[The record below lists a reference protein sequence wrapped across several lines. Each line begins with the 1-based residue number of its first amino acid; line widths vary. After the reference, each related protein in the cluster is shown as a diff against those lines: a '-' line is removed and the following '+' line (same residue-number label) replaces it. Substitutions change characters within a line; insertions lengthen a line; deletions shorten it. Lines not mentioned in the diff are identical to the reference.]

1 MKTSKGWFLKMSRV
15 NQGGEQKS
23 GLTSRQKAII
33 QILTQ
38 FTAANPVTVAAISD
52 KLKISS
58 RTVLREMPTIEA
70 WLAEH
75 DFTFLR
81 KPGVGLV
88 LDESM
93 ETRSRILELL
103 NETDI
108 VQAYSKE
115 ERRRLILGELLFAKE
130 PLKFYYFTSKYKISD
145 GTLSNDLD
153 HLGEWLRQ
161 YQIHVIRKP
170 GLGIYTEGSE
180 DHYRQAIANAIYEFM
195 TEEEILGLFREKK
208 EKRESGISAAA
219 QSRLFHFIDDETFE
233 IVEKVLSEVEQQ
245 MHIKYT
251 DSAYMGLLVHI
262 ALAVKRLRNFEKIE
276 MEAQRLESLKRYPEY
291 SVAEEIGRRIAE
303 RFAIEIPQEEI
314 GFITMHCISAQIW
327 LTGQMDHTLAE
338 RMNMRQLV
346 KNMVDIIEREMG
358 ISLSQNEQLLTDLT
372 EHITAVSSRLRLH
385 VKVRNAQLETIKENY
400 GEIYRATEKSCQLL
414 RHAVGVAE
422 VPEAEVAFIAMYICA
437 AVEDQ
442 QSQQG
447 KIPVVVVCPTGLG
460 TSKMLAVQLTK
471 EFHNL
476 EVREIISAFRI
487 DIQKLQREG
496 IRLLISTVHLDIDF
510 PYVCVNP
517 ILLEQDKILLR
528 NELRLLPTQQ
538 AVVPQEKPAAS
549 LSKDGLVF
557 MTRLGEEILYLL
569 DHVQLL
575 VLPYAQDKQELLYVA
590 SGMFTETQEAR
601 ELIADSLA
609 KREQISST
617 YIRDFQMM
625 LLHCKTGGVKHCCF
639 GYIRLKRPLF
649 QSEGVIEGAIVM
661 LVPKEGD
668 SLEAGLMSEISSG
681 LLEDEAFFSAVQKK
695 GRISIIESLEKR
707 LMQYYQKTISTRMEG
722 S

>member
-327 LTGQMDHTLAE
+327 LTGQTDHTLAE

-400 GEIYRATEKSCQLL
+400 GEIYRATEKGCQLL

-422 VPEAEVAFIAMYICA
+422 VPEAEIAFIAMYICA

-447 KIPVVVVCPTGLG
+447 KIPVFVVCPTGLG

-590 SGMFTETQEAR
+590 SGMFTETKEAR

-668 SLEAGLMSEISSG
+668 SLEAGLMSEISGG
-681 LLEDEAFFSAVQKK
+681 LLEDETFFSAIQKK

-707 LMQYYQKTISTRMEG
+707 LMQYYQKTITTRMEG

>member
-1 MKTSKGWFLKMSRV
+1 MSRV
-15 NQGGEQKS
+15 NQSEGQKS

-58 RTVLREMPTIEA
+58 RTVLREMPKIEA
-70 WLAEH
+70 WLSAH

-93 ETRSRILELL
+93 ETRSRILALL
-103 NETDI
+103 EETDV

-170 GLGIYTEGSE
+170 GLGIYTEGTE
-180 DHYRQAIANAIYEFM
+180 DHYRQAIANAIYEFLS
-195 TEEEILGLFREKK
+195 EEEILGLFREKK
-208 EKRESGISAAA
+208 EKRESGISAAV
-219 QSRLFHFIDDETFE
+219 QSRLFHFIDDETFRQ
-233 IVEKVLSEVEQQ
+233 VEQVLVEVEQQ

-262 ALAVKRLRNFEKIE
+262 ALAVNRLRNFEKIE
-276 MEAQRLESLKRYPEY
+276 MEPERLETLKRYPEF
-291 SVAEEIGRRIAE
+291 SVAEEIGKRIAE
-303 RFAIEIPQEEI
+303 RFALEIPQEEI

-327 LTGQMDHTLAE
+327 LTGQMEYTLAE
-338 RMNMRQLV
+338 RMNIRQLV
-346 KNMVDIIEREMG
+346 KKMVGVIERELNV
-358 ISLSQNEQLLTDLT
+358 SLHQNEQLMSDLT
-372 EHITAVSSRLRLH
+372 EHMAAVSSRLQLH
-385 VKVRNAQLETIKENY
+385 VKVRNSQLETIKENY

-414 RHAVGVAE
+414 RHAIGVSE
-422 VPEAEVAFIAMYICA
+422 VPEAEIAFIAMHVCA
-437 AVEDQ
+437 AVENQ
-442 QSQQG
+442 QIIDN
-447 KIPVVVVCPTGLG
+447 KIPVVVSCPTGLG

-471 EFHNL
+471 EFPNL

-487 DIQKLQREG
+487 DVQKLQREG
-496 IRLLISTVHLDIDF
+496 IRLLISTVHLDVDF

-517 ILLEQDKILLR
+517 ILLEQDKMLLR
-528 NELRLLPTQQ
+528 NELRLLPAQQ
-538 AVVPQEKPAAS
+538 EMVPENENES
-549 LSKDGLVF
+549 LYPKKDTLMFV
-557 MTRLGEEILYLL
+557 TKLGEEILYLL
-569 DHVQLL
+569 EHVQLL
-575 VLPYAQDKQELLYVA
+575 VLPYAQDKRELLYVA
-590 SGMFTETQEAR
+590 SGMFSQTKEAR

-617 YIRDFQMM
+617 YIRDFQML
-625 LLHCKTGGVKHCCF
+625 LLHCRTSGVTHCSF

-649 QSEGVIEGAIVM
+649 QAEGLIQGAIVM

-668 SLEAGLMSEISSG
+668 SLETELMSEISSG
-681 LLEDEAFFSAVQKK
+681 LLEEEAFFTAVQKK
-695 GRISIIESLEKR
+695 GRVCIVEELEKR
-707 LMQYYQKTISTRMEG
+707 LMRYYQKRISKRMEG
-722 S
+722 SYEK

>member
-1 MKTSKGWFLKMSRV
+1 MSRV
-15 NQGGEQKS
+15 NQSGEQKS

-38 FTAANPVTVAAISD
+38 FTAANPVTVAAISE

-58 RTVLREMPTIEA
+58 RTVLREMPKIES
-70 WLAEH
+70 WLSEH
-75 DFTFLR
+75 DITFLR
-81 KPGVGLV
+81 KPGVGLI
-88 LDESM
+88 LDGSL

-103 NETDI
+103 DETDI

-170 GLGIYTEGSE
+170 GLGIYTEGTE

-195 TEEEILGLFREKK
+195 PEEEIVGLFREKK
-208 EKRESGISAAA
+208 EKRETGISAAA

-233 IVEKVLSEVEQQ
+233 IVEKVLTEVEQQ

-276 MEAQRLESLKRYPEY
+276 MEPQRLESLKRYPEF

-303 RFAIEIPQEEI
+303 RFVIDIPQEEI

-327 LTGQMDHTLAE
+327 LTGQTDHTLAE
-338 RMNMRQLV
+338 RMNLRQLV
-346 KNMVDIIEREMG
+346 KNMLDVIERELEF
-358 ISLSQNEQLLTDLT
+358 SLHPNAQLLEDLT
-372 EHITAVSSRLRLH
+372 EHIAAVSSRLRLH

-400 GEIYRATEKSCQLL
+400 GEIYQATEKSCQLL
-414 RHAVGVAE
+414 RHAVGVSE
-422 VPEAEVAFIAMYICA
+422 VPEAEIAFIAMYICA

-442 QSQQG
+442 QAEQSR
-447 KIPVVVVCPTGLG
+447 IPVAVVCPTGLG

-487 DIQKLQREG
+487 DIEKLKREG
-496 IRLLISTVHLDIDF
+496 IRLLISTVHLKIDF

-528 NELRLLPTQQ
+528 NELRLLPAQQ
-538 AVVPQEKPAAS
+538 NVIPKEQTTGYP
-549 LSKDGLVF
+549 SKDTLVF
-557 MTRLGEEILYLL
+557 VTRLGEEILHLL
-569 DHVQLL
+569 DHIQLL

-590 SGMFTETQEAR
+590 SGMFTETKEAR

-617 YIRDFQMM
+617 YIQDFQML
-625 LLHCKTGGVKHCCF
+625 LLHCRTDGVKHCSF

-649 QSEGVIEGAIVM
+649 QTEGVIQGAIVM

-668 SLEAGLMSEISSG
+668 SLEAGLMSEISSA

-695 GRISIIESLEKR
+695 GRNSIIEPLEKR
-707 LMQYYQKTISTRMEG
+707 LMRYYQKIISKRMEDFYEK
-722 S
+722 

>member
-1 MKTSKGWFLKMSRV
+1 MSRV

-75 DFTFLR
+75 NFTFLR

-115 ERRRLILGELLFAKE
+115 ERRRLILVELLFAKE

-208 EKRESGISAAA
+208 EKRESGISVAA

-303 RFAIEIPQEEI
+303 CFAIDIPQEEI

-400 GEIYRATEKSCQLL
+400 GEIYRATEKGCQLL
-414 RHAVGVAE
+414 RHAVGVTE
-422 VPEAEVAFIAMYICA
+422 VPEAEIAFIAMYICA

-442 QSQQG
+442 QSQQE

-538 AVVPQEKPAAS
+538 EVVPQEKPASS
-549 LSKDGLVF
+549 LSRDGLVF
-557 MTRLGEEILYLL
+557 VTRLGEEILHLL

-590 SGMFTETQEAR
+590 SGMFTETKEAR

-609 KREQISST
+609 RREQISST

-625 LLHCKTGGVKHCCF
+625 LLHCKTGGVKHCSF

-707 LMQYYQKTISTRMEG
+707 LMQYYQKTISKRMEG